1 MDLYEYQARQLLA
14 EHGISQPRAVYA
26 STAEEAGQAAD
37 VIGYPCMIKGQ
48 ATIGH
53 RGQAGAVKRAENHDQ
68 AVALAQAILPMN
80 IDGHPVSGILV
91 TEARNI
97 LHEYYLSISV
107 DRASRDYDVLATA
120 SGGTEVE
127 TIAREHPESVR
138 RLHIGPLEDFDRQ
151 AALTMAE
158 RIGFYHADLEQAAQ
172 ILLGMWHT
180 FQDSDATL
188 VEINPLA
195 KVGDP
200 DDEATKHLDALDA
213 KISLDGNAAFRHD
226 GWKRFTDPAQVDPL
240 EAKAKAA
247 GLHYVHLDGQVGVIG
262 NGAGLVM
269 SSLDAVAGSGRRQ
282 GVPVGPAN
290 FLDIGGGASPEV
302 MRTSLDV
309 VLSDPKVRS
318 VMVNVYGGITSCQQ
332 VAQGIL
338 VAVDAAGEQDQND
351 DRPIVVRFDGNEAAE
366 GLDLL
371 AKAQQPRLKVARTME
386 EAADQA
392 VALAAQAGKETG
404 R

>member
-1 MDLYEYQARQLLA
+1 
-14 EHGISQPRAVYA
+14 
-26 STAEEAGQAAD
+26 
-37 VIGYPCMIKGQ
+37 
-48 ATIGH
+48 
-53 RGQAGAVKRAENHDQ
+53 
-68 AVALAQAILPMN
+68 MN

-107 DRASRDYDVLATA
+107 DRTSRDYDVLATA

-151 AALTMAE
+151 AARTMAE
-158 RIGFYHADLEQAAQ
+158 RIGFYHADLEQATQ

-226 GWKRFTDPAQVDPL
+226 GWKRFTDPAQVDQGRRPAL
-240 EAKAKAA
+240 RP
-247 GLHYVHLDGQVGVIG
+247 
-262 NGAGLVM
+262 
-269 SSLDAVAGSGRRQ
+269 SGRPGRRHRQ
-282 GVPVGPAN
+282 RRRTGHELLGCRGWV
-290 FLDIGGGASPEV
+290 
-302 MRTSLDV
+302 RTSAG
-309 VLSDPKVRS
+309 RS
-318 VMVNVYGGITSCQQ
+318 YWTRE
-332 VAQGIL
+332 L
-338 VAVDAAGEQDQND
+338 
-351 DRPIVVRFDGNEAAE
+351 P
-366 GLDLL
+366 
-371 AKAQQPRLKVARTME
+371 
-386 EAADQA
+386 
-392 VALAAQAGKETG
+392 
-404 R
+404 